1 MKRSLCAALFSV
13 SLLTLA
19 GCDQIEN
26 SGKQV
31 LGAATDSAKKA
42 IDQAV
47 TDTHKAATQA
57 LDDAKQQLST
67 LERDKER
74 EQQDKADKSGQ
85 EI

>member
-1 MKRSLCAALFSV
+1 MKKSLSAALLSV
-13 SLLTLA
+13 SLLTMA
-19 GCDQIEN
+19 GCDQIES

-31 LGAATDSAKKA
+31 LGAATDSAKEA

-67 LERDKER
+67 LEPEKKH
-74 EQQDKADKSGQ
+74 EQKKAEKSGQ